1 MREPLAHQME
11 DAKYGI
17 ESTRKIIYFNALSPP
32 YFSGAVRS
40 FGEYRAER
48 DEIRPRHHSG
58 SQEVCA
64 KKPANTGYFCRWNL
78 GERDLPEGRMAEGT
92 RLRPDLL
99 WLQLD
104 CYHLHARVQ
113 IFPLVK
119 IMRSLGIT
127 VGRSQKNANSCQFP
141 RIGRW
146 HAAT

>member
-1 MREPLAHQME
+1 MPGAMAGRVPDGMSVSIRHLSKGMRPKADLGAPRSRPPSRKCGRTLPQASLPGLAAGLGHRFRG
-11 DAKYGI
+11 AKW
-17 ESTRKIIYFNALSPP
+17 R
-32 YFSGAVRS
+32 
-40 FGEYRAER
+40 
-48 DEIRPRHHSG
+48 
-58 SQEVCA
+58 
-64 KKPANTGYFCRWNL
+64 
-78 GERDLPEGRMAEGT
+78 EGT
-92 RLRPDLL
+92 KLRPDLL

-127 VGRSQKNANSCQFP
+127 VGQSQKNANSCQFP